1 MLKST
6 DEKIMRLALEEAR
19 KAFTADEVPVGA
31 VITDKNGHIIASAYN
46 EQENSLDAT
55 AHAEILAIRRACSKL
70 GRRRLADMTL
80 YVTLEPCPMCAGA
93 ILLSCIG
100 RLVYGTFDSRMG
112 AVDSLFSI
120 LTHSALNHSIEIKAG
135 VLEDE
140 CKLILQEFFA
150 DKRKNINI

>member
-6 DEKIMRLALEEAR
+6 DEKMMRLALEEAR

-31 VITDKNGHIIASAYN
+31 VITDKNGHVIASAYN

-70 GRRRLADMTL
+70 DRRRLADMTL

-150 DKRKNINI
+150 GKRKNINI

>member
-31 VITDKNGHIIASAYN
+31 VITDKNGHVIASAYN

-80 YVTLEPCPMCAGA
+80 YVTLEPCPMCAGTA
-93 ILLSCIG
+93 IMAGISEIIYGAYDLRCGCAGS
-100 RLVYGTFDSRMG
+100 VYDLPEDSVFG
-112 AVDSLFSI
+112 KVI
-120 LTHSALNHSIEIKAG
+120 PCTGG
-135 VLEDE
+135 VLEEE
-140 CKLILQEFFA
+140 CREVLDAFFFV
-150 DKRKNINI
+150 KRK